1 LFKREAVLFRIIHM
15 RRCFMKKLVIIF
27 AILLFPSFAF
37 SFPFRN
43 VEQGG
48 EIPAVQLQKVDG
60 GSFSL
65 SPSAVKGKG
74 LILLFWGADTDVK
87 KKRAIEIM
95 EILNGV
101 AESYEEIKVVAINAQ
116 KNRSETIHEVISQ
129 VNPQYPVLLDEGN
142 DAYNAF
148 GLFVVPSIL
157 VVNGEGLIKTGFGY
171 SNTIEDKIDTEILL
185 LLGKISEQEAKEK
198 LSPEVD
204 KRSSQEVKALQ
215 HLRLGI
221 RMENMGMLDKAK
233 EEYAR
238 AVGLFELAEAYIRL
252 GALRLEEGDLEG
264 AGKDIN
270 KGLALDPDAPDAKIA
285 YARLRVAKGDLEGVV
300 EDLQMLSF
308 MSPKNH
314 VLHYAIGNAYEAKG
328 EFKNAIKEYKKA
340 YEFLKREA
348 MQQ

>member
-1 LFKREAVLFRIIHM
+1 
-15 RRCFMKKLVIIF
+15 MKKLVIIF
-27 AILLFPSFAF
+27 AVVLLPSLAFA
-37 SFPFRN
+37 FPFRN
-43 VEQGG
+43 VEQG
-48 EIPAVQLQKVDG
+48 EKIPSVQLQKVDG

-65 SPSAVKGKG
+65 SPSTVKGKG
-74 LILLFWGADTDVK
+74 LILLFWGADTAVK
-87 KKRAIEIM
+87 KKRAIEIL

-129 VNPQYPVLLDEGN
+129 VNPQYPVLLDEGH

-157 VVNGEGLIKTGFGY
+157 VVNGEGLVKTGFGY
-171 SNTIEDKIDTEILL
+171 SNTIEDKIDTEVLL
-185 LLGKISEQEAKEK
+185 LLGKISEQEAKAK
-198 LSPEVD
+198 LTLEITSA
-204 KRSSQEVKALQ
+204 KSNQEIKALQ
-215 HLRLGI
+215 HLRLGV
-221 RMENMGMLDKAK
+221 RMENMQMLDKAK

-264 AGKDIN
+264 AEKDIN
-270 KGLALDPDAPDAKIA
+270 KGLALDPDALDAKIA

-314 VLHYAIGNAYEAKG
+314 VLHYAIGNGYEAKG

-340 YEFLKREA
+340 YDFLKRRA
-348 MQQ
+348 MKQ